1 MVGYLC
7 GKALLVFLSLTYDRM
22 KIHWKWVVMLIVLFF
37 GFIILAWAGSF
48 FHRRYHRR
56 HDGEVVAAAARQPD
70 LGTWGPGHSAH
81 DFGATARSVVGPPTN
96 EKGKGRELGPGIEP
110 EVEKTHQQLENTN
123 GSRRLKK
130 SWLPR
135 KG

>member
-1 MVGYLC
+1 
-7 GKALLVFLSLTYDRM
+7 M

-56 HDGEVVAAAARQPD
+56 RDGEVVAAASRQPD

-81 DFGATARSVVGPPTN
+81 DFGATARSVVGPPIN

-110 EVEKTHQQLENTN
+110 GIEPEVEKTHQQLETTN

>member
-1 MVGYLC
+1 
-7 GKALLVFLSLTYDRM
+7 M
-22 KIHWKWVVMLIVLFF
+22 KTHWRWVVMLIVLFF
-37 GFIILAWAGSF
+37 GFIILAWAGWF

-56 HDGEVVAAAARQPD
+56 HDGELTAAVARQPE
-70 LGTWGPGHSAH
+70 LGNWGPGHSAH
-81 DFGATARSVVGPPTN
+81 DFATAAGPVVGTQIN
-96 EKGKGRELGPGIEP
+96 EKGKGRELGP
-110 EVEKTHQQLENTN
+110 EVGLEVGQTESQLENTH

>member
-1 MVGYLC
+1 
-7 GKALLVFLSLTYDRM
+7 
-22 KIHWKWVVMLIVLFF
+22 MLIILFF
-37 GFIILAWAGSF
+37 GFAILAWAGWF

-56 HDGEVVAAAARQPD
+56 HDGPAMSPEARQPD
-70 LGTWGPGHSAH
+70 IGNWGPGHSAH
-81 DFGATARSVVGPPTN
+81 DFGATAGPGVGPPIN
-96 EKGKGRELGPGIEP
+96 EKGKGRELEP
-110 EVEKTHQQLENTN
+110 EIQTEAGQAPQQLGYTD